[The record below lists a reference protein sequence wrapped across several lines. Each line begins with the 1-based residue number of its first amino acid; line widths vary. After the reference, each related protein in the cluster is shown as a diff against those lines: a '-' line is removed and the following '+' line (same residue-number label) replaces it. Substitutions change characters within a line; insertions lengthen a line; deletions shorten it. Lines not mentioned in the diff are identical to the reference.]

1 MQYTLDLLGQR
12 YRLSTPFELHIPANM
27 APFLRPGQDCSEFW
41 IRVEPGYPVRP
52 GENSRWCGTY
62 FYEQTQSGGRTLHC
76 HSAGTAPYAVTEFFS
91 DGNIRLTY
99 QAEFVSLIKNA
110 STLLHLVGLESMMLL
125 HGGLILHAAFVR
137 KEGRG
142 LLFTAPSGTGKS
154 TQARLWEEHRG
165 AAILNGDRA
174 GLRLHDGQWRAWG
187 LPYAGTSGIYRNESA
202 PVGAIVVLR
211 QGQENR
217 IRRLT
222 AAEAMRCCYPEI
234 TMHHWD
240 QQFVECALDLMQSL
254 IQYVPVFMLECLPD
268 ESAVVLLE
276 QTLEKEGL
284 L

>member
-1 MQYTLDLLGQR
+1 MQYTMELLGQR

-27 APFLRPGQDCSEFW
+27 APFLRSGQDCGEFW

-52 GENSRWCGTY
+52 GENSRWCGAY
-62 FYEQTQSGGRTLHC
+62 FYEETQFGGRVLHC
-76 HSAGTAPYAVTEFFS
+76 HSAGTAPYAMTDFYG

-125 HGGLILHAAFVR
+125 HGGLILHAAFIK

-154 TQARLWEEHRG
+154 TQARLWEEYRG
-165 AAILNGDRA
+165 ASVLNGDRA
-174 GLRLHDGQWRAWG
+174 GLRLHRGQWTAWG
-187 LPYAGTSGIYRNESA
+187 LPYAGTSGIYYNESA
-202 PVGAIVVLR
+202 PISAIVVLR
-211 QGQENR
+211 QGLENK

-222 AAEAMRCCYPEI
+222 AAEAMRCCYPQI
-234 TMHHWD
+234 TVHHWD
-240 QQFVECALDLMQSL
+240 QRYVERTLDLMQEL
-254 IQYVPVFMLECLPD
+254 IGNVPVFMLECLPD
-268 ESAVVLLE
+268 ESAVAVLE